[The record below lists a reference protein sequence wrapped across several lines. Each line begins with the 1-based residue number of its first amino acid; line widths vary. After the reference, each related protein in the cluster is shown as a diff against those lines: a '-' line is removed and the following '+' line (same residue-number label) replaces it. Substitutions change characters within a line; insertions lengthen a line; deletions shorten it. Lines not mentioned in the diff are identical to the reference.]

1 MSFCLFFFEMSSC
14 FTAGPYGVET
24 PTVWSAPTMVIAPY
38 PNSLCDSSWSKR
50 SKRCGARCAPARDKR
65 QLQHLHELRGGLS
78 ERREDRQVV
87 LEDRRHR
94 EGRQRAAGCS
104 GR

>member
-14 FTAGPYGVET
+14 FTAGPYGT
-24 PTVWSAPTMVIAPY
+24 KTATVWSAPMTVIAPC
-38 PNSLCDSSWSKR
+38 PNSICDSSWSKR
-50 SKRCGARCAPARDKR
+50 SKQCDARCAPARIKH

-94 EGRQRAAGCS
+94 EGRRRAADCS
-104 GR
+104 GW